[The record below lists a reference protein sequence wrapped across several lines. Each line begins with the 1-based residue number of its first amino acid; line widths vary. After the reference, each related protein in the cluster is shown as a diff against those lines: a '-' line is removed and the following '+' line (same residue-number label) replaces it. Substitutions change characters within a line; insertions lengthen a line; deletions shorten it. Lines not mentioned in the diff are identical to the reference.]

1 MPVLSL
7 HLLPKPNKE
16 NVVSGIAW
24 PAAARALR
32 AANLAIAAA
41 MASNKLRGKALGIQ
55 AVVRAIGL
63 FAGPTVGSRIIDTFD
78 WRWMFWVNMP
88 IGIMGTI
95 IAWFIVVETNAARLG
110 SLDIMGPCADFSLG
124 ENCRA
129 MQFSITTSSSRLF

>member
-1 MPVLSL
+1 LQPLPDPSTATCEHVAMPVLSL
-7 HLLPKPNKE
+7 HLLSKPNKE
-16 NVVSGIAW
+16 NVVSGIVW

-41 MASNKLRGKALGIQ
+41 MAGNKLRGKALGIQ

-63 FAGPTVGSRIIDTFD
+63 FAGSTVGSRIVDTFD

-110 SLDIMGPCADFSLG
+110 SLDIMGPCADLSLG
-124 ENCRA
+124 KN
-129 MQFSITTSSSRLF
+129 

>member
-16 NVVSGIAW
+16 NVVSGIVW
-24 PAAARALR
+24 SAAARALR

-41 MASNKLRGKALGIQ
+41 MAGNKLRGKALGIQ
-55 AVVRAIGL
+55 AAVRAIGL
-63 FAGPTVGSRIIDTFD
+63 FAGSTVGSRIVDTFD

-110 SLDIMGPCADFSLG
+110 SLDIMGPCADLSHG
-124 ENCRA
+124 KK
-129 MQFSITTSSSRLF
+129 